1 MVRRDIRT
9 YKPKLPKRDENII
22 VQGLEEIGIGCSVY
36 SVSKKCDISRST
48 LRGRIKINRPGYP

>member
-48 LRGRIKINRPGYP
+48 LRGRIKI